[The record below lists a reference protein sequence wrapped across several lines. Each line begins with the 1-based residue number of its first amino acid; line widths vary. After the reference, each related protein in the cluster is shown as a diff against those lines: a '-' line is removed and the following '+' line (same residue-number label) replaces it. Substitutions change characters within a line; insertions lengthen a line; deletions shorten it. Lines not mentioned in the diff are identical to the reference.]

1 MIKIRHK
8 IMLWVAG
15 AGLATSLVFSI
26 AVFLEMREQPLDL
39 LDAQLKAMAVS
50 LARQMSADRRFLDGE
65 DSAVIIFASEQDWIR
80 IYDERMRLLFQS
92 ALAGA
97 VDLPFSSGKQ
107 DDACTVT
114 VPIPKNIRGVPHEEG
129 ERAAFRIFAEY
140 REVAGKLRLFQVARP
155 VQRFDD
161 ELGDLAAAIGVG
173 LLISTTLLFC
183 VSYFLAGRIVRPIV
197 LITRRAREINAD
209 TLEKRIPVGAS
220 HDEISEL
227 AFCMNQMFDRLQ
239 HSFAR
244 QKQYLSDVSHE
255 LKSPLAMLRIFFEE
269 AARHQKDPI
278 RFQQQLQAQEGNVRR
293 MERLVKTMLEL
304 SLLEVRNSCNDES
317 FNLTELLCSVVDDF
331 APLLEKEE
339 LLLVKELPPCLD
351 IRGDKDALRRVMI
364 NIMDNAIKYNQ
375 PRGRIEIFAGR
386 KGDRILVSV
395 YNTGLGVPETELEK
409 VFEQFY
415 RVEKSRSLEYG
426 GAGLGL
432 AMVKKIVQMHGG
444 TVKMDSMVG
453 KWVKVTL
460 ELPVSRGL
468 SG

>member
-15 AGLATSLVFSI
+15 AGLATSLVFSL

-39 LDAQLKAMAVS
+39 LDAQLKAMAES
-50 LARQMSADRRFLDGE
+50 LDRQLSVNRSFPDGE
-65 DSAVIIFASEQDWIR
+65 DSAMIIFVSEQDWIR

-97 VDLPFSSGKQ
+97 VDLPLSPDKQ
-107 DDACTVT
+107 DDAYTVT
-114 VPIPKNIRGVPHEEG
+114 VPIPQNIRGVPHEAG
-129 ERAAFRIFAEY
+129 ERAVFRVLAEY
-140 REVAGKLRLFQVARP
+140 RETAGKRRLFQLARP

-161 ELGDLAAAIGVG
+161 ELGDLLAAIGVG
-173 LLISTTLLFC
+173 LLTSTLLLFS

-197 LITRRAREINAD
+197 VITRRAREISAD

-227 AFCMNQMFDRLQ
+227 ALCMNQMFDRLQ

-269 AARHQKDPI
+269 ATRQQKDPA
-278 RFQQQLQAQEGNVRR
+278 RFQQQLQAQERNVRR

-304 SLLEVRNSCNDES
+304 SLLEVKNACNHES
-317 FNLTELLCSVVDDF
+317 FNLTELLCSVIDDF

-339 LLLVKELPPCLD
+339 ILLVKELPPRLD
-351 IRGDKDALRRVMI
+351 MPGDKDALRRVMI
-364 NIMDNAIKYNQ
+364 NIMDNAIKYNR
-375 PRGRIEIFAGR
+375 PHGRIEILAAR
-386 KGDRILVSV
+386 KEDRILLSV
-395 YNTGLGVPETELEK
+395 YNTGQGVPRTDLEK

-432 AMVKKIVQMHGG
+432 AMVKKIVQMHDG
-444 TVKMDSMVG
+444 TVKMDSEEG

-460 ELPVSRGL
+460 DLPVFRGQDC
-468 SG
+468 